1 MTDHRYTPL
10 EVQMLLDVHTKGY
23 AFPASAPGSPPT
35 PPSSSHVSAL
45 EKLKAEGMI
54 SPASAF
60 ASHELTPKGAAWL
73 EAVLTLPLPVE
84 SWRIPDRTVAVTLEL
99 DNSELERKI
108 LQIAEGVVAAGMDP
122 RRNR

>member
-10 EVQMLLDVHTKGY
+10 EVQMLLDVHTKGF
-23 AFPASAPGSPPT
+23 AFPDSAPGSPPT

-54 SPASAF
+54 TPASAF
-60 ASHELTPKGAAWL
+60 ASHELTPKGTAWL

-84 SWRIPDRTVAVTLEL
+84 AWRIPDRAVAVTLEL
-99 DNSELERKI
+99 DNSALERKI
-108 LQIAEGVVAAGMDP
+108 REIAEGVVTAGMDP